1 MTTKLF
7 STVTSILWLS
17 ASLMLATPAQ
27 AQPSAA
33 KNELILKILQIQRP
47 AVETLAAMLAQQPA
61 QQMMQQAGIALQT
74 RVAADKREAL
84 AKDIQSDLKKYSD
97 EVVPVVRERAVKLAP
112 ETIGKLL
119 DDKFSEE
126 ELRDLIKVLE
136 SPVGRKFAQ
145 LNIDMQKALN
155 EKLVAEMRPT
165 VEPKVKAL
173 EASIAK
179 RLGIQP
185 AAVAAPISGAA
196 PSMAPAKPAAK

>member
-1 MTTKLF
+1 MTTKLL
-7 STVTSILWLS
+7 ST
-17 ASLMLATPAQ
+17 ASLIFSLCASVMLAAPAQ

-47 AVETLAAMLAQQPA
+47 AVETVAAMLAQQPA

-97 EVVPVVRERAVKLAP
+97 DVVPVVRERAVKLAP
-112 ETIGKLL
+112 ETIGKVL

-145 LNIDMQKALN
+145 LNGDMQKALN

-185 AAVAAPISGAA
+185 GTQGAA
-196 PSMAPAKPAAK
+196 PAPAKPASK

>member
-1 MTTKLF
+1 M
-7 STVTSILWLS
+7 
-17 ASLMLATPAQ
+17 
-27 AQPSAA
+27 
-33 KNELILKILQIQRP
+33 
-47 AVETLAAMLAQQPA
+47 
-61 QQMMQQAGIALQT
+61 
-74 RVAADKREAL
+74 
-84 AKDIQSDLKKYSD
+84 KKYSD

>member
-1 MTTKLF
+1 MTTKLLPSF
-7 STVTSILWLS
+7 SLILSLC
-17 ASLMLATPAQ
+17 ASVMLAAPAE

-47 AVETLAAMLAQQPA
+47 AVETVAAMLAQQPA
-61 QQMMQQAGIALQT
+61 QQMMQQAGMALQT
-74 RVAADKREAL
+74 RVPADKREAM

-97 EVVPVVRERAVKLAP
+97 DVVPIVRERAVKLAP
-112 ETIGKLL
+112 ETIGKVL
-119 DDKFSEE
+119 DEKFSEE

-145 LNIDMQKALN
+145 LNGDMQKALN

-185 AAVAAPISGAA
+185 GTQGAA
-196 PSMAPAKPAAK
+196 PAPAKPASK

>member
-1 MTTKLF
+1 MTTKLL
-7 STVTSILWLS
+7 ST
-17 ASLMLATPAQ
+17 ASLILSLGASLILATPAQ
-27 AQPSAA
+27 AQPTAA

-47 AVETLAAMLAQQPA
+47 AVETVAAMLAQQPA

-74 RVAADKREAL
+74 RIPADKREAL

-97 EVVPVVRERAVKLAP
+97 DVVPVVRDRAVKLAP
-112 ETIGKLL
+112 ETIGKVL

-145 LNIDMQKALN
+145 LNGDMQKALN

-185 AAVAAPISGAA
+185 GAQGTAP
-196 PSMAPAKPAAK
+196 APAKPASK

>member
-1 MTTKLF
+1 MTTKLL
-7 STVTSILWLS
+7 ST
-17 ASLMLATPAQ
+17 ASLILSLCAFVILAAPAQ

-47 AVETLAAMLAQQPA
+47 AVETVAAMLAQQPA

-97 EVVPVVRERAVKLAP
+97 DVVPVVRERAVKLAP
-112 ETIGKLL
+112 ETIGKVL

-145 LNIDMQKALN
+145 LNGDMQKALN

-185 AAVAAPISGAA
+185 GTQGAA
-196 PSMAPAKPAAK
+196 PAPAKPASK

>member
-1 MTTKLF
+1 MTTKLLP
-7 STVTSILWLS
+7 TVSLILSLC
-17 ASLMLATPAQ
+17 ATLMLATPAH
-27 AQPSAA
+27 AQPSVA

-47 AVETLAAMLAQQPA
+47 AVETVAAMLAQQPA
-61 QQMMQQAGIALQT
+61 QQMMQQAGMALQT
-74 RVAADKREAL
+74 RVPADKREAM

-97 EVVPVVRERAVKLAP
+97 DVVPIVRERAVKLAP
-112 ETIGKLL
+112 ETIGKVL
-119 DDKFSEE
+119 DEKFSEE

-145 LNIDMQKALN
+145 LNGDMQKALN
-155 EKLVAEMRPT
+155 EKLVTEMRPT

-185 AAVAAPISGAA
+185 GTQGAA
-196 PSMAPAKPAAK
+196 PAPAKSASK

>member
-84 AKDIQSDLKKYSD
+84 AKDIQSD
-97 EVVPVVRERAVKLAP
+97 
-112 ETIGKLL
+112 
-119 DDKFSEE
+119 
-126 ELRDLIKVLE
+126 
-136 SPVGRKFAQ
+136 
-145 LNIDMQKALN
+145 
-155 EKLVAEMRPT
+155 
-165 VEPKVKAL
+165 
-173 EASIAK
+173 
-179 RLGIQP
+179 
-185 AAVAAPISGAA
+185 
-196 PSMAPAKPAAK
+196 

>member
-1 MTTKLF
+1 MTTKLL
-7 STVTSILWLS
+7 ST
-17 ASLMLATPAQ
+17 ASLIFSLCASAMLTAPAQ

-47 AVETLAAMLAQQPA
+47 AVETVAAMLAQQPA

-97 EVVPVVRERAVKLAP
+97 DVVPVVRERAVKLAP
-112 ETIGKLL
+112 ETIGKVL

-145 LNIDMQKALN
+145 LNGDMQKALN

-185 AAVAAPISGAA
+185 GTQGAA
-196 PSMAPAKPAAK
+196 PAPAKPASK